1 MVVSILEIVHEER
14 ARFLLNHPLTKNT
27 TDMNSFISRFLLV
40 AALAAL
46 LALSLWAC
54 AKLMR
59 ENLELKDRHE
69 RNIAALYSDI
79 ETWKYKDSVSAARC
93 NALEL
98 KASEAERLC
107 SDLRAQC
114 ERLGVRIKDV
124 KTFATNEVAYH
135 DTIFIPVPVSVPSSD
150 NADISPRDT
159 CFNSFDKWGG
169 VSVCLAKTGGL
180 NGFSVSYSVFDTIRS
195 VVHVSY
201 RKKFLWWRWKPEF
214 KATSTCSNPHAVIT
228 DAAAVVVSD

>member
-1 MVVSILEIVHEER
+1 MKSFIT
-14 ARFLLNHPLTKNT
+14 RFL
-27 TDMNSFISRFLLV
+27 IV
-40 AALAAL
+40 ATFAVI
-46 LALSLWAC
+46 LALSLMAC

-59 ENLELKDRHE
+59 ENIELKDRHE

-124 KTFATNEVAYH
+124 RTFATNGVTYR
-135 DTIFIPVPVSVPSSD
+135 DTVFISVPARPSD
-150 NADISPRDT
+150 SVRVSPLDT
-159 CFNSFDKWGG
+159 CFSYSDRWGG
-169 VSVCLAKTGGL
+169 VSVCLGEKSGL
-180 NGFSVSYSVFDTIRS
+180 NGFSVSYAVHDTITS
-195 VVHVSY
+195 VIHVSY
-201 RKKFLWWRWKPEF
+201 RKKFLWWRWKPEY

-228 DAAAVVVSD
+228 DGAAVVVSD

>member
-1 MVVSILEIVHEER
+1 MKSLITR
-14 ARFLLNHPLTKNT
+14 LLI
-27 TDMNSFISRFLLV
+27 F
-40 AALAAL
+40 AAFAVL
-46 LALSLWAC
+46 LALSFMAC

-79 ETWKYKDSVSAARC
+79 ETWKYKDSVSAARY

-107 SDLRAQC
+107 ADLRAQC

-124 KTFATNEVAYH
+124 RSYNSNGVTYR
-135 DTIFIPVPVSVPSSD
+135 DTVFLPAPVRPSSD
-150 NADISPRDT
+150 SVRISPLDT
-159 CFNSFDKWGG
+159 CFSYSDRWGG
-169 VSVCLAKTGGL
+169 VSVCLGGKDGF
-180 NGFSVSYSVFDTIRS
+180 NGFSVSYAVHDTITS
-195 VVHVSY
+195 VIHVSY
-201 RKKFLWWRWKPEF
+201 RKKFLWWKWKPEF

-228 DAAAVVVSD
+228 DGAAVVVTD

>member
-1 MVVSILEIVHEER
+1 MKSLITR
-14 ARFLLNHPLTKNT
+14 LLI
-27 TDMNSFISRFLLV
+27 F
-40 AALAAL
+40 AAFAVL
-46 LALSLWAC
+46 LALSLMAC

-79 ETWKYKDSVSAARC
+79 ETWKYKDSVSAARY

-114 ERLGVRIKDV
+114 ERLGVRVKDV
-124 KTFATNEVAYH
+124 RSYNTNGVTYY
-135 DTIFIPVPVSVPSSD
+135 DTIFLPAPVRPSSD
-150 NADISPRDT
+150 SVRIPPLDT
-159 CFNSFDKWGG
+159 CLSYSDRWGG
-169 VSVCLAKTGGL
+169 VSVCLGGKGGL
-180 NGFSVSYSVFDTIRS
+180 NGFSVSYAVHDTITS
-195 VVHVSY
+195 VIHVSY
-201 RKKFLWWRWKPEF
+201 RKKFLWWKWKPEF

-228 DAAAVVVSD
+228 DGAAVVVTD

>member
-1 MVVSILEIVHEER
+1 MKSLITR
-14 ARFLLNHPLTKNT
+14 LLI
-27 TDMNSFISRFLLV
+27 F
-40 AALAAL
+40 AAFAVL
-46 LALSLWAC
+46 LALSFMAC

-79 ETWKYKDSVSAARC
+79 ETWKYKDSVSAARY

-114 ERLGVRIKDV
+114 ERLGVRVKDV
-124 KTFATNEVAYH
+124 RSYNTNGVTYY
-135 DTIFIPVPVSVPSSD
+135 DTVFVPYRDTLFVPSS
-150 NADISPRDT
+150 ARVSSLDT
-159 CFNSFDKWGG
+159 CLSYSDRWGG
-169 VSVCLAKTGGL
+169 VSVCLGEKDGL
-180 NGFSVSYSVFDTIRS
+180 NGFSVSYAVHDTITS
-195 VVHVSY
+195 VIHVSY
-201 RKKFLWWRWKPEF
+201 RKKFLWWKWKPEF

-228 DAAAVVVSD
+228 DGAAVVVTD